1 MKKGESINVVEK
13 TANPAP
19 VGLMAF
25 GITTVL
31 LNLHNAGYFA
41 LGSMIISMGFFY
53 GGIAQVIAGL
63 MEWKKNNTFGETA
76 FLSYGLFWLSLVGIL
91 LLPKLGLAVAP
102 SAIAMGAY
110 LFMWGLFTSGMF
122 IVTLKL
128 TKSLQVVFF
137 GLAIL
142 FFLLSAADITGNA
155 QLKVFAGY
163 EGILVG
169 LSAIYTAMAQ
179 LINEVYGRRVLPL

>member
-1 MKKGESINVVEK
+1 
-13 TANPAP
+13 
-19 VGLMAF
+19 
-25 GITTVL
+25 
-31 LNLHNAGYFA
+31 
-41 LGSMIISMGFFY
+41 
-53 GGIAQVIAGL
+53 
-63 MEWKKNNTFGETA
+63 
-76 FLSYGLFWLSLVGIL
+76 
-91 LLPKLGLAVAP
+91 
-102 SAIAMGAY
+102 MGAY